1 MVLTTPLTLYNSLT
15 KRKERFEPQKRGHV
29 RIYVCGPTVYEYA
42 HIGNFRAF
50 LAADT
55 LVRTLRYRGYK
66 TTYIR
71 NITDVG
77 HLTDDAD
84 QGEDKV
90 EKSAVSKGISALEV
104 GDMFTKVFQGD
115 ALALNLLTPDK
126 EPRASEHIEEQ
137 ILMIRELEKRGFT
150 YRAKDG
156 IYFDTAKMKGY
167 GKLASLDLH
176 TSSEGRIASNPEK
189 KNPRDFALWKFS
201 PEETK
206 RQMEWPSPWGV
217 GFPGWHI
224 ECSAMSRKYLGFP
237 FDIHMGGID
246 HASVHH
252 TNEIAQNEGVF
263 GGQTVKFWLHSEFV
277 LIDGKKM
284 SKSLGN
290 TYTLKDV
297 AGRGISLLAF
307 RYMTLNTHYR
317 QKLNFTWDALIAAE
331 NSLNALYDSV
341 EHLTQER
348 NKVRIG
354 RRLLSAVG
362 SLRNIAVRGNK
373 IQSSF
378 ENSVADDLNT
388 PQALAALWELIKSP
402 SLSPSVKLSYVRRF
416 DQVLGL
422 NLTLYEDVVIPPRI
436 QDLIREREV
445 ARKKTDWPEA
455 DRLRDEIAKLGYAL
469 RDTEKGPIIT
479 KIKK

>member
-1 MVLTTPLTLYNSLT
+1 MALATPITLYNSLT
-15 KRKERFEPQKRGHV
+15 KRQERFEPQKRSCV
-29 RIYVCGPTVYEYA
+29 KIYVCGPTVYEYA

-50 LAADT
+50 LAADI
-55 LVRTLRYRGYK
+55 LIRVLRYQGYK
-66 TTYIR
+66 MAYIR

-90 EKSAVSKGISALEV
+90 EKSAVSKGISAGEV
-104 GDMFTKVFQGD
+104 AEMFTKVFHDD
-115 ALALNLLTPDK
+115 ACALNLLTPDK
-126 EPRASEHIEEQ
+126 EPRASEHIPEQ
-137 ILMIRELEKRGFT
+137 IGMIRELEERGLT
-150 YRAKDG
+150 YRTKDG

-167 GKLASLDLH
+167 GKLVSLD
-176 TSSEGRIASNPEK
+176 TSADDVARIAPNPEK
-189 KNPRDFALWKFS
+189 KHPRDFAVWKFS
-201 PEETK
+201 PSGAK

-263 GGQTVKFWLHSEFV
+263 GKQTVRFWLHSEFV

-284 SKSLGN
+284 SKSIGN
-290 TYTLKDV
+290 IYTLKDI
-297 AGRGISLLAF
+297 AERKMSALAF

-317 QKLNFTWDALIAAE
+317 QKLNFTWEALAAAE
-331 NSLNALYDSV
+331 NSLNALYDSI

-348 NKVRIG
+348 KKVRLGG
-354 RRLLSAVG
+354 RILSAVT
-362 SLRNIAVRGNK
+362 SLKNIRGKGNK
-373 IQSSF
+373 ILNSF
-378 ENSVADDLNT
+378 EGALADDLNT

-422 NLTLYEDVVIPPRI
+422 NLALYEDVIIPPRI
-436 QDLIREREV
+436 QDLLYERET
-445 ARKKTDWPEA
+445 ARKNADWPEA
-455 DRLRDEIAKLGYAL
+455 DRLRREIGELGYAL
-469 RDTEKGPIIT
+469 RDTEKGPINEN
-479 KIKK
+479 